1 MNTDAFRK
9 LALALPGALE
19 SAHMNHPD
27 FRVAGKIFASL
38 GYPDDDWGMVK
49 LTPEQ
54 QSSFIQA
61 APDVFRPC
69 NGVWGK
75 RGATNVLLN
84 GADKDLLKSA
94 LRSAFDNLAA
104 PAKTNPTARRKQK
117 KPRSSTKSP

>member
-1 MNTDAFRK
+1 MNANAFRK
-9 LALALPGALE
+9 LALALPSAVE

-54 QSSFIQA
+54 QRSFIEA
-61 APDVFRPC
+61 APEVFRPC

-75 RGATNVLLN
+75 RGATNVLLA
-84 GADKDLLKSA
+84 GADKGLLKSA
-94 LRSAFDNLAA
+94 LQSAFDNLVD
-104 PAKTNPTARRKQK
+104 PTRPRPSARRKQK
-117 KPRSSTKSP
+117 SRRPSNKTP